1 MGLRKLPGGVS
12 LFFRAVFVRI
22 VADDVD
28 DVADGLLAG
37 CIYENTP
44 IIEHATARLTPTG
57 SPQTERWLKIG
68 GVYLASS
75 WINKFEGEFADK
87 ISNRLAKRIKKAL

>member
-12 LFFRAVFVRI
+12 FFFRAVLVRI
-22 VADDVD
+22 AADDVD

-44 IIEHATARLTPTG
+44 MIEHATAGLTPTG
-57 SPQTERWLKIG
+57 SPQTERWLKIE
-68 GVYLASS
+68 GVYLAPS
-75 WINKFEGEFADK
+75 WIDKLEEEFANK
-87 ISNRLAKRIKKAL
+87 CFRRTR